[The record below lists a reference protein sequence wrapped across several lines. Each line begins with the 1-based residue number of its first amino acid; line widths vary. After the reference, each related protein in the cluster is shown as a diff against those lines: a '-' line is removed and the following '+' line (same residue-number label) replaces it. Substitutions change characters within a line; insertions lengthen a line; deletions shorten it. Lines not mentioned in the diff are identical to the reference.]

1 MENTSKLRS
10 QNWFGKTGKDGF
22 IYRAWMKNQGHTP
35 DMFDGRPVI
44 GICNTWSELTPCNGH
59 FRDLAESV
67 KKGVLEAG
75 GFPVEFPVMSLG
87 ETLIKPTAMLYRN
100 LASMDVEESIR
111 ANPIDGVVLLCGC
124 DKTTPS
130 LVMGACSVDLPT
142 LVISGGPMLK
152 GHWRGKDIGTSD
164 VWRFAEAYKL
174 GEINQTQFV
183 EAEACMA
190 RTQGHCA
197 VMGTASTMAVMVEAL
212 GLSLPNN
219 ASIPAAD
226 ARRKVI
232 SQMSGRRIVDMV
244 KEDLTLS
251 KVLTR
256 EAFENAIMVNAAIG
270 GSTNFVIHL
279 LAIAGRIGVEL
290 DIKDFDK
297 YSQDI
302 PLIANIQPSGE
313 HFMEDLYYAGG
324 LPAVIKELK
333 SKIHN
338 GAITVNGKS
347 MGENCADAEIFN
359 AGIVSDLANPFKPE
373 SGIAVLTGNLSP
385 NGAVIKPSAASPHLM
400 KHRGKAVVFE
410 TIEDYHARIDSDE
423 LEVDEN
429 SVMVLKNVGPK
440 GYPGMAEVGNMGIPK
455 KLLIKGV
462 KDMVRVS
469 DGRMSGTG
477 FGTVVLHVSPETAA
491 GGNIGLVQN
500 GDWISLDV
508 DARSITLEVSDNELD
523 ERRKNWKPLDLG
535 ITRGYVNLYINNVEQ
550 AHLGADMGYLKGKS
564 GSVVTRDSH

>member
-1 MENTSKLRS
+1 MAENSKLRS
-10 QNWFGKTGKDGF
+10 QNWFGRKGKDGF
-22 IYRAWMKNQGHTP
+22 IYRAWMKNQGYTP

-130 LVMGACSVDLPT
+130 LVMGACSVDIPT

-174 GEINQTQFV
+174 GEINQEQFV

-290 DIKDFDK
+290 NIKDFDK

-338 GAITVNGKS
+338 GAITVNGRS

-359 AGIVSDLANPFKPE
+359 AGIVSDLSHPFKPE

-400 KHRGKAVVFE
+400 QHRGKAVVFE

-455 KLLIKGV
+455 KLLIKGIH
-462 KDMVRVS
+462 DMVRVS

-491 GGNIGLVQN
+491 GGTIGLVQN
-500 GDWISLDV
+500 GDWIKLDV
-508 DARSITLEVSDNELD
+508 HARTIDLEVSDEELA

-535 ITRGYVNLYINNVEQ
+535 YNRGYVNLYINNVEQ
-550 AHLGADMGYLKGKS
+550 AHLGADMGFLKGKS
-564 GSVVTRDSH
+564 GSTVNRDSH

>member
-1 MENTSKLRS
+1 MSASKLRS

-22 IYRAWMKNQGHTP
+22 IYRAWMKNQGYTP

-67 KKGVLEAG
+67 KRGVLEAG

-130 LVMGACSVDLPT
+130 LVMGACSVDIPT

-174 GEINQTQFV
+174 GEINQEQFV

-251 KVLTR
+251 KILTR
-256 EAFENAIMVNAAIG
+256 EAFENAIMINAAIG

-297 YSQDI
+297 FSQNI

-324 LPAVIKELK
+324 LPTVIKALK
-333 SKIHN
+333 SKLNN

-347 MGENCADAEIFN
+347 MGENCADAEVFN
-359 AGIVSDLANPFKPE
+359 TNIVSGMENP
-373 SGIAVLTGNLSP
+373 LSRSR
-385 NGAVIKPSAASPHLM
+385 A
-400 KHRGKAVVFE
+400 
-410 TIEDYHARIDSDE
+410 
-423 LEVDEN
+423 
-429 SVMVLKNVGPK
+429 
-440 GYPGMAEVGNMGIPK
+440 
-455 KLLIKGV
+455 LLC
-462 KDMVRVS
+462 
-469 DGRMSGTG
+469 
-477 FGTVVLHVSPETAA
+477 
-491 GGNIGLVQN
+491 
-500 GDWISLDV
+500 
-508 DARSITLEVSDNELD
+508 
-523 ERRKNWKPLDLG
+523 
-535 ITRGYVNLYINNVEQ
+535 
-550 AHLGADMGYLKGKS
+550 
-564 GSVVTRDSH
+564 

>member
-324 LPAVIKELK
+324 LPAVIKELR

-491 GGNIGLVQN
+491 GGTIGLVQN

-508 DARSITLEVSDNELD
+508 DARTIDLEVSEEELA

-564 GSVVTRDSH
+564 GSIVTRDSH

>member
-1 MENTSKLRS
+1 
-10 QNWFGKTGKDGF
+10 
-22 IYRAWMKNQGHTP
+22 
-35 DMFDGRPVI
+35 
-44 GICNTWSELTPCNGH
+44 
-59 FRDLAESV
+59 
-67 KKGVLEAG
+67 
-75 GFPVEFPVMSLG
+75 
-87 ETLIKPTAMLYRN
+87 
-100 LASMDVEESIR
+100 
-111 ANPIDGVVLLCGC
+111 
-124 DKTTPS
+124 
-130 LVMGACSVDLPT
+130 
-142 LVISGGPMLK
+142 
-152 GHWRGKDIGTSD
+152 
-164 VWRFAEAYKL
+164 
-174 GEINQTQFV
+174 
-183 EAEACMA
+183 MA

-324 LPAVIKELK
+324 LPAVIKELR

-491 GGNIGLVQN
+491 GGTIGLVQN

-508 DARSITLEVSDNELD
+508 DARTIDLEVSEEELA

-564 GSVVTRDSH
+564 GSIVTRDSH